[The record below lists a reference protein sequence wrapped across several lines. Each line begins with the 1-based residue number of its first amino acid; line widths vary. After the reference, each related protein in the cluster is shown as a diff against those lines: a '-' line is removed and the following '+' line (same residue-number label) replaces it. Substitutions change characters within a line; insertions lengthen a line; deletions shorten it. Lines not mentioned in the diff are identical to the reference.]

1 MIKSENITEIAKS
14 LAAAQSELRNTP
26 ASAVNPHFKS
36 RYTPL
41 DDILDMA
48 REVLPKHGLSVL
60 QSVSGASETITV
72 TTMLM
77 HTSGQWLESDP
88 LTMKA
93 ERTTPQGQGSAI
105 TYARRYSLSA
115 MLGVAT
121 DPDDDGNDA
130 EKIEPKQKAE
140 SKPKQ
145 SPDEEVLT
153 NAELRQLNKLCVDDK
168 GNLDQAQAERL
179 KDIYSAK
186 GYGSFREIKRKD
198 FKEILDA
205 MYALPEITPDES
217 AELPFKI

>member
-1 MIKSENITEIAKS
+1 MIKSEQITEIAKS
-14 LAAAQSELRNTP
+14 LVAAQSELKNTP

-60 QSVSGASETITV
+60 QSVSGESETITV

-121 DPDDDGNDA
+121 DPDDDGNGAEESPKQQAKSAPVVGQAPKTINKEQIGELNDICMDGDTLNKDKIKLLSGIA
-130 EKIEPKQKAE
+130 EKYGYKIVTQI
-140 SKPKQ
+140 KPEHFEAIKKEMID
-145 SPDEEVLT
+145 SI
-153 NAELRQLNKLCVDDK
+153 KI
-168 GNLDQAQAERL
+168 QA
-179 KDIYSAK
+179 D
-186 GYGSFREIKRKD
+186 GD
-198 FKEILDA
+198 C
-205 MYALPEITPDES
+205 
-217 AELPFKI
+217 ELPFEL